1 MNVNITG
8 NLDDKLCVYKG
19 KKRISCLRVCFF
31 CFFFL
36 MIILKLPSLIF
47 LPLQTTFFVYF
58 TFLLLPLFL
67 LCCVKKKNTL
77 CQTFLV
83 AKENKSTVK
92 FLSKYPLHP
101 ACVLSRRTLN
111 KKAILGNVL
120 FSSSSSPCN
129 LFLS

>member
-1 MNVNITG
+1 MINCAFIRE
-8 NLDDKLCVYKG
+8 
-19 KKRISCLRVCFF
+19 KREYPVSEFVFF
-31 CFFFL
+31 VFFFL